1 MINKV
6 YHKKM
11 MPERWEAAEHWYKNA
26 GVAAQFVINDEA
38 HHEIKNEMTNGF
50 HLFGGWIN
58 LANSL
63 NN

>member
-50 HLFGGWIN
+50 HLFGG
-58 LANSL
+58 
-63 NN
+63 